1 MQRIILGAAT
11 VLGLAFGTTGT
22 TFAETKVQ
30 LTDMHICCRG
40 CTVGIEKAVAGL
52 EGVKVIVD
60 QDAEETEITA
70 VDAAA
75 AQKAIDAIA
84 AAGYH
89 ATVHGDGV
97 SMKAGDAPAGKVTRL
112 TVSNAHNCC
121 GACTRAIQ
129 AAMKTVDG
137 VQADTCKPKQAE
149 FVVEGNFDAKAL
161 VAALEK
167 VGFHVTV
174 K

>member
-1 MQRIILGAAT
+1 MQRFTLGLA
-11 VLGLAFGTTGT
+11 VLGLTVLSGGAVC
-22 TFAETKVQ
+22 AETKVK

-40 CTVGIEKAVAGL
+40 CTIGIEKAVAGL
-52 EGVKVIVD
+52 EGVKVSVD
-60 QDAEETEITA
+60 QDAEETTITA
-70 VDAAA
+70 DNAAA

-97 SMKAGDAPAGKVTRL
+97 ALKSGTAPAGKVQRL

-129 AAMKTVDG
+129 AALKTVDG
-137 VQADTCKPKQAE
+137 IEADTCKPKQTE
-149 FVVEGNFDAKAL
+149 FVVEGNFDAQAL

-167 VGFHVTV
+167 VGFHVSV

>member
-1 MQRIILGAAT
+1 MQRFILGATAI
-11 VLGLAFGTTGT
+11 LGLTVFSNGAAV
-22 TFAETKVQ
+22 AETKVK
-30 LTDMHICCRG
+30 LTDMHICCKG
-40 CTVGIEKAVAGL
+40 CTNGILKAVDGL
-52 EGVKVIVD
+52 KGVTVDVD
-60 QDAEETEITA
+60 QDAEEATITA
-70 VDAAA
+70 ADAVG
-75 AQKAIDAIA
+75 AQAAIDAIA

-89 ATVHGDGV
+89 ATVQGDGV
-97 SMKAGDAPAGKVTRL
+97 SMKAGTAPDGKVKRL

-149 FVVEGNFDAKAL
+149 FVVEGNFNAQAL

-174 K
+174 H

>member
-1 MQRIILGAAT
+1 MRRFILGAAA
-11 VLGLAFGTTGT
+11 VLGLTLCSDGAV
-22 TFAETKVQ
+22 FAETKVK
-30 LTDMHICCRG
+30 LTDMHICCGG
-40 CTVGIEKAVAGL
+40 CTKGIQAAVAGL
-52 EGVKVIVD
+52 SGVKVDVD
-60 QDAEETEITA
+60 QDAEETTITA
-70 VDAAA
+70 DNASA

-97 SMKAGDAPAGKVTRL
+97 SLKAGDAPAGKVQRL

-121 GACTRAIQ
+121 GACCKAIK
-129 AAMKTVDG
+129 AAVASVDG
-137 VQADTCKPKQAE
+137 VQADTCKPKQTE

-167 VGFHVTV
+167 VGFHVSV